1 MCGWILLA
9 ASVLAFSAEKPA
21 FEVASIKPN
30 ASEGK
35 PGILKPLPDG
45 VTIESV
51 DIRSLISWAWHLPM
65 YQVPSP
71 PWLKP
76 ARYDIVARAAA
87 QSPVDQ
93 LRLMMQTLLEERFH
107 LAVHIEKKDIPVYAL
122 VAAKGGMKQL
132 HDPEPG
138 HAPGMELGSTDSSG
152 GKHWVFHNLPLSA
165 LGGLYSNAALGRPIL
180 DMTEIKGGFDFTFV
194 EPPRIPADTPMVDY
208 ILGDVFPEIQRQL
221 GIRVEA
227 KTAPTDVLIID
238 RVDARPTEN

>member
-1 MCGWILLA
+1 MYGWILLA
-9 ASVLAFSAEKPA
+9 ASALAFSEEKPA

-30 ASEGK
+30 VSEGK

-45 VTIESV
+45 VTIENV

-76 ARYDIVARAAA
+76 ARYDILARADR
-87 QSPVDQ
+87 QSPIDQ

-107 LAVHIEKKDIPVYAL
+107 LAVHLEKKDIPVYAL
-122 VAAKGGMKQL
+122 LMAKTGPKAL
-132 HDPEPG
+132 HDPEAG
-138 HAPGMELGSTDSSG
+138 HEPGMELASTDSA
-152 GKHWVFHNLPLSA
+152 GKHWIFHNLPLSA

-180 DMTEIKGGFDFTFV
+180 DMTEMKGGFDFTFV
-194 EPPRIPADTPMVDY
+194 EPPRTPADTPMVDY
-208 ILGDVFPEIQRQL
+208 IVGDVFPEIQRQL